1 MPAKILKIVL
11 LLFIGYNFLPAQT
24 HISAKSEV
32 SGKWTVAGSPYIVE
46 GEATIP
52 PDSLLTIEAGVEVR
66 FKTGTNYD
74 YLSPAFDL
82 GFLRIKG
89 QLSAQGSAAAPVVFT
104 RNGSE
109 GNWGVLFFDAA
120 PDSVSL
126 LKYCRI
132 EHASKVLRATGWM
145 EYSGALSVLETFL
158 YIENCSFSNN
168 LADGMLCDNSSP
180 QVINCLL
187 AGNEANGILCSVD
200 SSPQIINCTISGNLL
215 YAVNSGYNSALTVQ
229 NSILWNNGHS
239 FSEHVSSSPQISY
252 SLIEEESLPAGVQ
265 NLGFNIFQ
273 GNPGFVDAEKQDFNL
288 ISNSICINSGC
299 PDSSGLNLPDYDLYG
314 GARLVHERIDIGA
327 AEFSEN
333 FLRLITPNGLESWN
347 IGTTQQIRWAG
358 SVDQI
363 DLDYSTDAGNTW
375 SEIAS
380 GRTNNGF
387 YDWLIPADSSEK
399 CLIKISETGYSALND
414 VSDTTFIISDK
425 TIISHGSQVYGT
437 WSKDYSPYLIRGLA
451 TVPADSL
458 LTIEPGVEVRFAS
471 GIQHDFQSP
480 DFDLGLLKV
489 DGRLL
494 AEGAPNDSILFTRAD
509 KSGKWGM
516 IFFNQCTGDTGAV
529 KFARIEYASQCDNLL
544 DTLDFSGALSVYSA
558 QVNICDTRIIN
569 NSASGV
575 HCAGST
581 SARLLRNK
589 LSANGAHGLLFTD
602 GNNKAQPLIENN
614 LINGNGYDGI
624 FINGTFYATIKQNR
638 IEANG
643 RYGVNNFTGFGQT
656 KVINNMISA
665 NQEGLHVQSYIEIT
679 GNLISANSIGLSLDH
694 LSPQIMN
701 NTIVNNS
708 LAGVYCA
715 ESAPYVTNCIFSG
728 NGKDFDFL
736 SGDASNPTA
745 SYSLFQKSFLSG
757 KVSNGGANLL
767 GRNPGFVSSGEHPF
781 SLSGQSPAIDAGTSD
796 NPLVTLPAQ
805 DMAGK
810 PRIYDGDNNGS
821 SLIDMGGYEF
831 SSLIADFAADVRI
844 GEPPLTVHFTD
855 KSIGEIDRRVWH
867 FGDGDSST
875 AENPVHIYQN
885 YGSLSVRLTLSG
897 VLGSVEKTEPDFII
911 LEHAPQIVQAQADTS
926 FYEDCGRKFVLLFSA
941 LFFDADSADT
951 LFYSAKCSNE
961 AIRIYTEGDSLFLNP
976 ARDFFGQGSIILSA
990 TDKFGLQ
997 AGDTFQVM
1005 IKPLND
1011 APVIAP
1017 AFPDTLRFP
1026 PDSSA
1031 VLAIWPYVSDLE
1043 SPDSSLVYSF
1053 STGSD
1058 SLSYKYTDSS
1068 GVLELFARD
1077 GFSGHAKLFVQVCD
1091 DSAVCAWDSVNVIV
1105 ETAVGL
1111 ADENPGMIL
1120 KRFALA
1126 QNYPNPFNSS
1136 TLIGFN
1142 IRQSARQKTPLKVEL
1157 TVYNILGQKVLEL
1170 VNGRRKPG
1178 KYSVSFNAGGLPSGV
1193 YYYRLKSG
1201 LFVQTKKMILMR

>member
-1 MPAKILKIVL
+1 MPAQILKIVL

-46 GEATIP
+46 GEATVP

-132 EHASKVLRATGWM
+132 EHASKVLHATGWM

-158 YIENCSFSNN
+158 YIKNCSFSNN

-333 FLRLITPNGLESWN
+333 FLRLITPNGLESWK

-425 TIISHGSQVYGT
+425 TIISHGNQVYGT
-437 WSKDYSPYLIRGLA
+437 WSKDYSPYVIRGLA

-471 GIQHDFQSP
+471 GIQHDFQNP

-489 DGRLL
+489 EGRLA
-494 AEGAPNDSILFTRAD
+494 AEGAVNDSIIFSRAE
-509 KSGKWGM
+509 SGGNWGM
-516 IFFNQCTGDTGAV
+516 IFLEQTTGEVSSV
-529 KFARIEYASQCDNLL
+529 KYVRIEYASHINNLV
-544 DTLDFSGALSVYSA
+544 DSLDFYGALSSYS
-558 QVNICDTRIIN
+558 CDWQLSHSHITKN
-569 NSASGV
+569 GASGV
-575 HCAGST
+575 HCSGSGNPQIMHNQIT
-581 SARLLRNK
+581 DNLQ
-589 LSANGAHGLLFTD
+589 NGMYFSD
-602 GNNKAQPLIENN
+602 GQNKAQPQISNN
-614 LINGNGYDGI
+614 YISKNGRDGI
-624 FINGTFYATIKQNR
+624 SLEGAFNARIEMNR
-638 IEANG
+638 IESNG
-643 RYGVNNFTGFGQT
+643 RNGILNAAGFAQTSVVNNRISRNETGL
-656 KVINNMISA
+656 N
-665 NQEGLHVQSYIEIT
+665 VQSFTEIT
-679 GNLISANSIGLSLDH
+679 GNLFSYNQQGVALDH
-694 LSPQIMN
+694 IAPQ
-701 NTIVNNS
+701 IVNNTFAHNS
-708 LAGVYCA
+708 GEAVFCN
-715 ESAPYVTNCIFSG
+715 ESSPYFSNCIFSD
-728 NGKDFDFL
+728 NNRDFAFQ
-736 SGDASNPTA
+736 SGDASNPTV
-745 SYSLFQKSFLSG
+745 SYSLFQKTFLDY
-757 KVSNGGANLL
+757 KVLNGGANRL
-767 GRNPGFVSSGEHPF
+767 GVNVGYTGSGEHPF
-781 SLSGQSPAIDAGTSD
+781 SLQSNSPAIDAGINE
-796 NPLVTLPAQ
+796 NPAVTLPEQ
-805 DMAGK
+805 DLAGK
-810 PRIYDGDNNGS
+810 PRIYDGDGNGS
-821 SLIDMGGYEF
+821 SVIDMGAYEY
-831 SSLIADFAADVRI
+831 SSLVASFSADT
-844 GEPPLTVHFTD
+844 TVGTAPFSVQFTD
-855 KSIGEIDRRVWH
+855 QSVGEIDERLWL
-867 FGDGDSST
+867 FGDGDS
-875 AENPVHIYQN
+875 AADQNPLHTYSE
-885 YGSLSVRLTLSG
+885 YGSFTVTLTVTG
-897 VLGSVEKTEPDFII
+897 PLGSSQKKEDNLIVVQ
-911 LEHAPQIVQAQADTS
+911 HAPQVAIAAADTS
-926 FYEDCGRKFVLLFSA
+926 FREDSGKRLTGQLGQQ
-941 LFFDADSADT
+941 FFDADSADT
-951 LFYSAKCSNE
+951 LVFSAISTDENIILSL
-961 AIRIYTEGDSLFLNP
+961 AGDSLFVQSTLNYFGRGSVITQATDRYGFF
-976 ARDFFGQGSIILSA
+976 ARD
-990 TDKFGLQ
+990 
-997 AGDTFQVM
+997 TFEVL
-1005 IKPLND
+1005 IKPVND
-1011 APVIAP
+1011 APVIAET
-1017 AFPDTLRFP
+1017 FPDSLQFYC
-1026 PDSSA
+1026 DSSA
-1031 VLAIWPYVSDLE
+1031 TLRVWDYVEDVESADSVLHYSFLTDNDSLQYTFNSGKGMLQISARNSFFGLAKIEMLVQD
-1043 SPDSSLVYSF
+1043 DSSAYIK
-1053 STGSD
+1053 D
-1058 SLSYKYTDSS
+1058 SIIIEVKNPLGLK
-1068 GVLELFARD
+1068 
-1077 GFSGHAKLFVQVCD
+1077 
-1091 DSAVCAWDSVNVIV
+1091 
-1105 ETAVGL
+1105 ETKTLIA
-1111 ADENPGMIL
+1111 PF
-1120 KRFALA
+1120 RFRLM
-1126 QNYPNPFNSS
+1126 QNYPNPFNPQ
-1136 TLIGFN
+1136 TKIKFQVADFGFV
-1142 IRQSARQKTPLKVEL
+1142 SLK
-1157 TVYNILGQKVLEL
+1157 VYNILGQIVDVLL
-1170 VNGRRKPG
+1170 DKQMQPG
-1178 KYSVSFNAGGLPSGV
+1178 AYAVEFDGEHLPSGV
-1193 YYYRLKSG
+1193 YYYRLKAGRFS
-1201 LFVQTKKMILMR
+1201 KIRKMILIH